1 MSRYVGASTLTLAWE
16 YVEFRV
22 FVEAAERQL
31 LLLFRS
37 IDRNHDGM
45 VARDELQ
52 SAFQKAGIAV
62 PRSRLVGFFDEV
74 DLNHDGYISFDEW
87 RYVSPAVLSHVYCS
101 LHMDHFP
108 VLYIPFSISQ
118 FLLFFLLQTR
128 TILLGD
134 LPFKYYIIQWAKF
147 GVTRGFLT
155 HGPIKT
161 NKSAKVQVRNGVG
174 SQSIN
179 SYPRY

>member
-1 MSRYVGASTLTLAWE
+1 MLTLVWDHI
-16 YVEFRV
+16 EFRV

-74 DLNHDGYISFDEW
+74 DMNRDGYISFDEW
-87 RYVSPAVLSHVYCS
+87 RYVSS
-101 LHMDHFP
+101 
-108 VLYIPFSISQ
+108 
-118 FLLFFLLQTR
+118 
-128 TILLGD
+128 
-134 LPFKYYIIQWAKF
+134 LPFYLMHTARCMLPLPF
-147 GVTRGFLT
+147 TLCLPF
-155 HGPIKT
+155 
-161 NKSAKVQVRNGVG
+161 A
-174 SQSIN
+174 
-179 SYPRY
+179 